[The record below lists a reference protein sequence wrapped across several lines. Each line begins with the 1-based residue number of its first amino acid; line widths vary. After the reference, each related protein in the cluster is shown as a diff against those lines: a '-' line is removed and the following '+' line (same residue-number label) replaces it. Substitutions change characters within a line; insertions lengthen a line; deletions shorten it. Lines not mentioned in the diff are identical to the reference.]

1 MNQPV
6 KHQNSVA
13 IRCKLLLASN
23 WPPNSSVA
31 SKNQLFPQWQAQR
44 TFFGRPWAKSA
55 SAARL
60 CGFFHRP
67 PTAFDFRHLPLT
79 SKTRQFLKIKCLRAC
94 RFESGHR
101 HHVVADSVSFATAFS
116 FSRQTPSLIHS
127 VTPPFRK
134 RSRPACLLGCKRPRH
149 GSLSLPAFC
158 GFQSLSLSLFAPKGR
173 DLLCRPLPFGAFG
186 CCTGEYS
193 RSAFLSQTLWS
204 AFGCRAAQ

>member
-44 TFFGRPWAKSA
+44 TFFGRPWAQSA

-79 SKTRQFLKIKCLRAC
+79 SKTRQFLKIRWANHPCGFDPR
-94 RFESGHR
+94 HR
-101 HHVVADSVSFATAFS
+101 HHRALAFASARSGLFRCAEEDTPGDVAEGVG
-116 FSRQTPSLIHS
+116 SRGGKGASHPSE
-127 VTPPFRK
+127 
-134 RSRPACLLGCKRPRH
+134 GC
-149 GSLSLPAFC
+149 
-158 GFQSLSLSLFAPKGR
+158 GR
-173 DLLCRPLPFGAFG
+173 RPLRKHHSTKPGIH
-186 CCTGEYS
+186 
-193 RSAFLSQTLWS
+193 RSQTDDAHLRIV
-204 AFGCRAAQ
+204 C

>member
-6 KHQNSVA
+6 KHHNSVA

-79 SKTRQFLKIKCLRAC
+79 SKTRQFLKIWWWQ
-94 RFESGHR
+94 HR
-101 HHVVADSVSFATAFS
+101 VGS
-116 FSRQTPSLIHS
+116 TPTTGTS
-127 VTPPFRK
+127 PKAR
-134 RSRPACLLGCKRPRH
+134 RSR
-149 GSLSLPAFC
+149 AFGLVC
-158 GFQSLSLSLFAPKGR
+158 AFPGKLVEHISSAKT
-173 DLLCRPLPFGAFG
+173 DLLSMNSGRATENVRLSGSIPRSVGCAGARLVV
-186 CCTGEYS
+186 S
-193 RSAFLSQTLWS
+193 LQ
-204 AFGCRAAQ
+204 